1 MRKEFKLLFSTV
13 AMAALLAGCG
23 QAATTSSKKAASSS
37 SPAPT
42 SQTAKKHADHTLAK
56 AAEAPTA
63 AATTPTAT
71 VTATPAAPMM
81 LKAASQAP
89 ATYTPATKTL
99 TVNAPLATKVAT
111 QQTANQAAPTPPK
124 ATTTLAADQL
134 TLNQKF
140 GLYTWYTSKH
150 VTNEALPVTD
160 RPLSV
165 TIMNESSVLAPLPNG
180 TNNTYYQVYGSTA
193 DNGEWVNY
201 YAQSKDVAGSDKSVY
216 LYQGNQ
222 WNQYQLNDMVNT
234 ANQEQAGAYV
244 NQVANNV
251 QVHDER

>member
-42 SQTAKKHADHTLAK
+42 SQTTKKHADHTVAK

-63 AATTPTAT
+63 VATTPTAT
-71 VTATPAAPMM
+71 ATLAAPMM

-111 QQTANQAAPTPPK
+111 QQTANQAAPTPTK

-150 VTNEALPVTD
+150 VTNEALPVTN